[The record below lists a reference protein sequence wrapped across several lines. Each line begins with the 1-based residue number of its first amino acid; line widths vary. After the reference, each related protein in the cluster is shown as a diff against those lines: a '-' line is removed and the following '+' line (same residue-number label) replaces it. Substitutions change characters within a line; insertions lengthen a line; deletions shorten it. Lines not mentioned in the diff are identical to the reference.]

1 MLLIPGLPKIYVKDK
16 EFTRPDDPVFY
27 LLTGSGLFKGHNMDC
42 FSSLGKLEDGIRGL
56 EEQDDELDLR
66 LAEIPRFLI
75 ERAVGF
81 FVEVYEE
88 HRSEAVLLI
97 HYHPQK
103 QHYRFVAP
111 PQTINITVY
120 PWYEVVKDEVEYENV
135 PPVRGYQQIGSIH
148 SHGAMPA
155 FQSWQDDED
164 GRFNQGLHIVV
175 GSLNWRP
182 KFNVVFSVA
191 GRQFELKLEDVAEG
205 FEEPIRPAPKF
216 WWQQVRVKKTPS
228 RSYRTYKRGGDYG
241 YDDYGAT
248 AAGYGEPY
256 DGYGARPD

>member
-1 MLLIPGLPKIYVKDK
+1 MLLIPGLPKVYVKTKD
-16 EFTRPDDPVFY
+16 FTRPEDPVFY
-27 LLTGSGLFKGHNMDC
+27 LLTGSGLFKGHNMEC

-56 EEQDDELDLR
+56 EEQEDELDLR
-66 LAEIPRFLI
+66 LAKIPQFLI
-75 ERAVGF
+75 ERSVGF
-81 FVEVYEE
+81 FLEVYEK

-111 PQTINITVY
+111 PQTINVTVY

-135 PPVRGYQQIGSIH
+135 PPVRGYQQVGSIH

-164 GRFNQGLHIVV
+164 GRFNQGLHI
-175 GSLNWRP
+175 
-182 KFNVVFSVA
+182 
-191 GRQFELKLEDVAEG
+191 AEG

-228 RSYRTYKRGGDYG
+228 RSYSSYGWGGYNEH
-241 YDDYGAT
+241 DDYSST